1 MFRNAAVKVK
11 SHPGADCDS
20 DHVPVVGNFRIKL
33 KKLKMS
39 KKKNNLELSAL
50 KKDRTRTKYRELVQ
64 QKNGK
69 CK

>member
-33 KKLKMS
+33 KKQNV
-39 KKKNNLELSAL
+39 KKEIIWN
-50 KKDRTRTKYRELVQ
+50 
-64 QKNGK
+64 
-69 CK
+69 